1 MQENKILH
9 DSKPAKFCQQN
20 HMNILTSSHNKQF
33 FYSIADFFVPFTTL
47 SEQNVSLQK
56 EKSNVSSRRIGDSD
70 DVPANLSLPPLVVL
84 LFLPL
89 LVTKIDFVF
98 CQNYNYYYFF

>member
-1 MQENKILH
+1 
-9 DSKPAKFCQQN
+9 
-20 HMNILTSSHNKQF
+20 MNILTSSQNKQS

-70 DVPANLSLPPLVVL
+70 DVPANLSLVVL
-84 LFLPL
+84 IFLPL

-98 CQNYNYYYFF
+98 CQNYNYYIFFLKRRWRCNFPP